1 MIKLKKI
8 TLNNFLSFKG
18 NHEIEFPEKGLVFL
32 KGICEDNLS
41 RSNGAGKSSFLEG
54 IAYALDY
61 GSCPATELKNW
72 NSDDDFSVKLI
83 IDCNGSDLEITRSQ
97 GLYSVLYQEKIYKSI
112 AAKEIIKNLLY
123 SPEFISFMTYR
134 QQGVFG
140 NFLSLNNNDKF
151 DFLSNLLDMSII
163 ENVVCKSENI
173 LKSIE
178 DNLYKKNETLLHTI
192 REKQFNDQYIVDL
205 NNTINKHKASKKELE
220 DQLNDLLKID
230 FDKDYSYRNHG
241 PYLLCLER
249 FYLERE
255 KIISKHKDLE
265 FDKNKQFKIIEK
277 SFDVKIEEL
286 NKSLSFYQNEYS
298 DLNLYTEEEFNKDV
312 KQCDD
317 KIKIL
322 KFKTEDLKE
331 KVNNY
336 QILIA
341 KKEDN
346 KQKVKKLNENICFT
360 CSQEWIFNPQ
370 ILKDLNKEIE
380 LAELYEKKLPSF
392 IFQIRC
398 FEQESIKIELE
409 KKEYISKYE
418 KNCFY
423 KNKIKDL
430 NEKIEL
436 EKKHFEHAQSL
447 NNLEFEKLKIRNAQ
461 NIENLNIKINNLK
474 SDYENNL
481 KIERGNFLN
490 KIEILK
496 NKISDVEKIIS
507 DNKNQIIKF
516 DGTCFDNKIKQLKF
530 DIAVLK
536 SNKEI
541 EEEVINCL
549 GKDNFSSLIF
559 QDVLD
564 NISGLTNDFLRN
576 ISNSSNFSILF
587 ETEKVSQKGIV
598 KKGINLKI
606 FQKGKERS
614 YKMLSGGEKCA
625 VNFSIDIAICH
636 VLSNRFGKAFS
647 WIIYD
652 EPFDSME
659 VLSKAESIEFLKKI
673 SKDKL
678 IILVEHNNEIAELF
692 DKFILVKKE
701 NGFSS
706 IDLIC

>member
-249 FYLERE
+249 FSLERE

-265 FDKNKQFKIIEK
+265 FDKNKQFKIIKK

-286 NKSLSFYQNEYS
+286 NKSLSFYKNEYS

-360 CSQEWIFNPQ
+360 CSQEWVFNPQ

-423 KNKIKDL
+423 KNKIKDF

-490 KIEILK
+490 KVEILK

-587 ETEKVSQKGIV
+587 ETEKINQKGIV

-606 FQKGKERS
+606 FQKGQERS

-625 VNFSIDIAICH
+625 INFSIDIAICH

-659 VLSKAESIEFLKKI
+659 VLSKVESIEFLKKI